1 MNPSLQGCGSE
12 ACSIMPGDSFCVVP
26 YLRNVMCESEYRRYP
41 VVDQN
46 GNSPGYLSSFF
57 SCNPKWANQL
67 TIDKCCQVIPL
78 PSPSF
83 SLSLSLSLSHSFP
96 SSSLDSLRFAQI
108 K

>member
-1 MNPSLQGCGSE
+1 
-12 ACSIMPGDSFCVVP
+12 MPGDSFCVVP

-78 PSPSF
+78 PSPSPTH
-83 SLSLSLSLSHSFP
+83 SPSQTCPPAIHTLSLLPPPHPSILPSHM
-96 SSSLDSLRFAQI
+96 DKIDRDQ
-108 K
+108 